1 MSVLVDTNV
10 LLRLAQPNHRQYQ
23 AATDGVARARLA
35 GETLYVT
42 PQNIA
47 EFWAA
52 ATRPVGVTNGLGLS
66 TAAVAGLIGTIE
78 RLFQL
83 AADDP
88 AIYPIWKGLVITH
101 QVLGIQV
108 YDTRLVAAMLVHGID
123 RILTFNVADFSRYG
137 VAVLHPAAVP

>member
-1 MSVLVDTNV
+1 VSVLVDTNV
-10 LLRLAQPNHRQYQ
+10 LLRLAQPNHRQYP
-23 AATDGVARARLA
+23 AAIDGVVRARLA

-42 PQNIA
+42 PQNNA

-52 ATRPVGVTNGLGLS
+52 ATRPVGAANGLGLTA
-66 TAAVAGLIGTIE
+66 TAAAGEIATIE

-88 AIYPIWKGLVITH
+88 AIHPIWKGLVITH
-101 QVLGIQV
+101 RVLGTQV
-108 YDTRLVAAMLVHGID
+108 YDARLVAAMLAHGID

-137 VAVLHPAAVP
+137 VTVLHPAAGP